1 MKVKGKYQYEYLA
14 LNLKSSVV
22 KRFRKFS
29 KKISKSQSE
38 TLTALMDFFYWH
50 GVSPYD
56 RFGPQLNNEI
66 EKNRK
71 RINAA
76 IAIIK
81 SVEKSQNVPLV
92 NIETM
97 LLSLFEADTKN
108 KEPILVEKKFLEKT
122 PKEIE
127 EEKTMVPITRYERLE
142 LKYKDKKELLK
153 YLLNKITPVSTT
165 FGKNYFKIE
174 IAPEELARYKQGLK
188 NE

>member
-1 MKVKGKYQYEYLA
+1 MDGFTVIRLRVETI
-14 LNLKSSVV
+14 
-22 KRFRKFS
+22 KRFKHFS
-29 KKISKSQSE
+29 KKISKTYSQ
-38 TLTALMDFFYWH
+38 TLESMMDFFYWH

-81 SVEKSQNVPLV
+81 SVEKNHNVPLV

-97 LLSLFEADTKN
+97 LLSLFEADTK
-108 KEPILVEKKFLEKT
+108 KSEPILVEKKFLEKS
-122 PKEIE
+122 PEEIE
-127 EEKTMVPITRYERLE
+127 AEKTTVSIMKYERLE
-142 LKYKDKKELLK
+142 IKYKDKKELLN
-153 YLLNKITPVSTT
+153 YLLHKITQVTPS
-165 FGKNYFKIE
+165 FGKPYLKIE
-174 IAPEELARYKQGLK
+174 INNEELARYKQQLK